1 MPPII
6 TYVFK
11 HKTSSVITITLEI
24 YGEEDQAWSIL
35 GRYVNSKNDWT
46 L

>member
-1 MPPII
+1 MPPLK

-11 HKTSSVITITLEI
+11 HKTSSVITITLEVF
-24 YGEEDQAWSIL
+24 EDEDKAWSIL
-35 GRYVNSKNDWT
+35 GRYVINKNEWT